1 MSLSVRDACSNLEA
15 RGLLQRRKRDDSSR
29 IIPYV
34 QSLLGG
40 RNPPDLAT
48 FYRESIYSVGEF
60 LAVSP
65 VWNDHVGWR
74 TPDSLVTELLHA
86 QAVPIMG
93 DGCGNLFGLD
103 LASGERAP
111 AVYFFDH
118 EYEFDRPLYAA
129 GSSLGA
135 FLLLMGDHD
144 RAFDEGWP
152 ERWEL
157 SIDPDIDKCP
167 RAPPIWL
174 AE

>member
-1 MSLSVRDACSNLEA
+1 MSVSVADACARLEA
-15 RGLLQRRKRDDSSR
+15 RGLLDRRKRDDSAR

-34 QSLLGG
+34 RALLGG
-40 RNPPDLAT
+40 RIPSDLAE
-48 FYRESIYSVGEF
+48 FYRENIYAVGDF
-60 LAVSP
+60 LAVVP

-74 TPDSLVTELLHA
+74 TPDSLVTELLHV

-103 LASGERAP
+103 LTTGDRAP

-118 EYEFDRPLYAA
+118 EDGFERPHYAA
-129 GSSLGA
+129 GSCLGA

-144 RAFDEGWP
+144 RAFREGWP
-152 ERWEL
+152 QQWEL
-157 SIDPDIDKCP
+157 SIDGDIGKCP

>member
-1 MSLSVRDACSNLEA
+1 MAA
-15 RGLLQRRKRDDSSR
+15 
-29 IIPYV
+29 
-34 QSLLGG
+34 LLGG
-40 RNPPDLAT
+40 RIPADLEA
-48 FYRESIYSVGEF
+48 FYRENIYAVGEF
-60 LAVSP
+60 RAVSP

-74 TPDSLVTELLHA
+74 TPDSHVTELLHA

-93 DGCGNLFGLD
+93 DGCGNLYGLD
-103 LASGERAP
+103 LTSGDKTP

-118 EYEFDRPLYAA
+118 EYVFDRPLYAA

-157 SIDPDIDKCP
+157 SIDPDLDKCP

-174 AE
+174 AD